1 MKFHFSLTLRQ
12 SASAADSGARIP
24 RGGGGTGSGGG
35 PMDCE
40 GCSCVFGEEVEAAA
54 SFAAADIL
62 RWMGRGFGGP
72 VGLRAGGMAIC

>member
-1 MKFHFSLTLRQ
+1 
-12 SASAADSGARIP
+12 
-24 RGGGGTGSGGG
+24 
-35 PMDCE
+35 MDCE